1 MALRPSGLGRGLGSL
16 IPTKKSPS
24 DPSFSTANYITDD
37 SPLREVF
44 DSKEKIM
51 AIDVDKIFPNPH
63 QPRTV
68 FDQTALEELANSI
81 KEHGLIQ
88 PIIVSR
94 QAGDTYELVAGER
107 RLRAAKL
114 AGLKTIEAII
124 RDFNEQKKMELALIE
139 NLQREDLNPLEVS
152 IAYQKLMDEFN
163 LNIEQLAKKVGKS
176 KSAVTNYLR
185 LLTLV
190 DEVKQAILDGKLTEG
205 HARTLAGLSEEDQLD
220 GMRKI
225 IEGKM
230 TVRDAEKIRS
240 QVAIKKNM
248 AGARLKVDPELRDME
263 DRLAGALGTKV
274 KVRRHGQTGMI
285 TIQFFSNEEL
295 NSIVNKIAG

>member
-1 MALRPSGLGRGLGSL
+1 MAVRPSGLGRGLGSL
-16 IPTKKSPS
+16 IPTKKSSS

-88 PIIVSR
+88 PIIVTRLS
-94 QAGDTYELVAGER
+94 GDTYELVAGER

-114 AGLKTIEAII
+114 AGMKTIEAIV

-163 LNIEQLAKKVGKS
+163 LNIEQLTKKVGKS
-176 KSAVTNYLR
+176 RSAVTNYLR

-205 HARTLAGLSEEDQLD
+205 HARTLAGLSEEEQIEN
-220 GMRKI
+220 MRKI
-225 IEGKM
+225 IEGKL
-230 TVRDAEKIRS
+230 TVRDAEKIRNQTS
-240 QVAIKKNM
+240 IKNNPSET
-248 AGARLKVDPELRDME
+248 RLKVDLELRDME

-274 KVRRHGQTGMI
+274 TVRRFGNKGMI
-285 TIQFFSNEEL
+285 NIQFFSNEEL